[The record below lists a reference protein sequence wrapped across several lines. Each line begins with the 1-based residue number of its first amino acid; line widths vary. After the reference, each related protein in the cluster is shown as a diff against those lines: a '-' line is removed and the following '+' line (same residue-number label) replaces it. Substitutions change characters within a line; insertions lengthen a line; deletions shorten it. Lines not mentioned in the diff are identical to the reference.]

1 MKIKTVQLY
10 KQLNDTVEG
19 DFNSLNDE
27 ITKLNEMLNDEDF
40 DGDEVKECCEQIEEF
55 AKAIANGVESR

>member
-10 KQLNDTVEG
+10 KQLNDTVED
-19 DFNSLNDE
+19 DFNLLNDE

-40 DGDEVKECCEQIEEF
+40 DGDEVKECCGQIEEL

>member
-1 MKIKTVQLY
+1 MKLKTVQLY

-19 DFNSLNDE
+19 DFNLLNDE
-27 ITKLNEMLNDEDF
+27 ITKLNEMLDDEDF
-40 DGDEVKECCEQIEEF
+40 DGDEVKECCRQIEEL